1 MIPIAALS
9 LARQC
14 ELSGLPTPYPEFRFH
29 AQRRWRFDYAFIA
42 QRLAVEIDGG
52 GFVNEAGIHED
63 RASRSDCEKL
73 RRSVGARLARV
84 LRVTPK
90 HVKSGQA
97 LMWITRLLAQDGI
110 DVVIR

>member
-1 MIPIAALS
+1 MGIPIAALS

-14 ELSGLPTPYPEFRFH
+14 ELSGLPMPVEEFRFH
-29 AQRRWRFDYAFIA
+29 SVRRWRFDYAFIA

-52 GFVNEAGIHED
+52 GFVNGRHSRGSGIEK
-63 RASRSDCEKL
+63 DCEKL
-73 RRSVGARLARV
+73 AEALALGWRV

-97 LMWITRLLAQDGI
+97 LTWITRLLAQDGI